1 MNKCNGV
8 FPTQL
13 DSYNDGVGQMTDEEL
28 RTAQR
33 QNRILFIK
41 RESYIIAFWV
51 VGFLG
56 YLAAEKGMWWLLCVG
71 AGFLAVCVF
80 VYSMC
85 FISQCSDER
94 LGLNEWQ
101 QGDKK

>member
-1 MNKCNGV
+1 MNAYEKW
-8 FPTQL
+8 
-13 DSYNDGVGQMTDEEL
+13 TDEEL
-28 RTAQR
+28 RKAQR

-41 RESYIIAFWV
+41 REACIIALFAV
-51 VGFLG
+51 VVLV
-56 YLAAEKGMWWLLCVG
+56 YLVAEKGMWWLICGG
-71 AGFLAVCVF
+71 AWFLATCIF

-85 FISQCSDER
+85 NISQRSDER